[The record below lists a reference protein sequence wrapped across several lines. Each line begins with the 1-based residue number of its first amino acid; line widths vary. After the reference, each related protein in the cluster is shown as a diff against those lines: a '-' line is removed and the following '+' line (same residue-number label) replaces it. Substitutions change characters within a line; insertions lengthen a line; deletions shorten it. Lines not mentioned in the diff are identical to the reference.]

1 MAMLE
6 IKDLEVLTFTDQDIK
21 NLQLDIQNLNNQLN
35 SLSDEIKRK
44 DQLNITKNNIDDVN
58 ILVSLEKKENETEVN
73 IQPTSIKPR
82 ISIQEIDDRLLTID
96 DFL

>member
-1 MAMLE
+1 MDRVAIGKK
-6 IKDLEVLTFTDQDIK
+6 IKLLRE
-21 NLQLDIQNLNNQLN
+21 
-35 SLSDEIKRK
+35 KR
-44 DQLNITKNNIDDVN
+44 NITQNKLATEAGISASYVA
-58 ILVSLEKKENETEVN
+58 SLEKKENETEVN